1 MQRSDSFILG
11 ALLSFSG
18 GLQDAYTFNVRDRVF
33 ANAQT
38 GNVGL
43 MPLEYE
49 RIANMSVSFACAIQY
64 YGVIVIFAIGAGIG
78 GILSARFGINTI
90 WICCGILLISGLF
103 MIKES
108 I

>member
-49 RIANMSVSFACAIQY
+49 RIANMSVSFACAMQVQASEVYCLRVSVSIP
-64 YGVIVIFAIGAGIG
+64 YGYAAVYF
-78 GILSARFGINTI
+78 
-90 WICCGILLISGLF
+90 
-103 MIKES
+103 
-108 I
+108 